1 MWKNPAPGQQNP
13 LLKHK
18 KALGQEPGIL
28 WWQSHGNMAHKQPK
42 LCHADSSSCDS
53 LPDLAV
59 DFRYLWGWLCGCA
72 QPDLGVHMGMR
83 WWQRTT
89 VVMSI
94 STPNHASCLFK
105 THSNQALEK
114 TVGLKVW
121 NLGSAQPHL
130 AGNEMAGINHFL
142 TSCEMRLFPNSMQTD
157 TSFHWSSW

>member
-105 THSNQALEK
+105 THSNQALEEISVNRSFK
-114 TVGLKVW
+114 DLFVTIWGFFLKRIERKS
-121 NLGSAQPHL
+121 NRKELSL
-130 AGNEMAGINHFL
+130 CFL
-142 TSCEMRLFPNSMQTD
+142 I
-157 TSFHWSSW
+157 